1 MKAQL
6 KSIIYGTG
14 LAILAGSA
22 FAQTSSDS
30 SRSSTAGT
38 SYPSTSGSSSEL
50 SAQGSQQQFFQAKNF
65 LNEKVRNTQDDNLG
79 TIKDIVFNPH
89 TGETFAA
96 IDVGNNRYALVPW
109 QALTVTAKGSRGKEQ
124 VALNTTKQA
133 LQSSPTVPQDQW
145 QELNNRSFVQSI
157 YSHYNVQAPTG
168 MGGTSGTGTGGTSS
182 GTSGSS
188 GSSSSSPQPR

>member
-1 MKAQL
+1 MKAQI
-6 KSIIYGTG
+6 KSMIYGTG

-22 FAQTSSDS
+22 LAQTSSDPS
-30 SRSSTAGT
+30 HTPGAGT
-38 SYPSTSGSSSEL
+38 SYQSSSGSSSDL

-65 LNEKVRNTQDDNLG
+65 LNEKVRNTQDESLG

-96 IDVGNNRYALVPW
+96 LDVGNNRYALVPW
-109 QALTVTAKGSRGKEQ
+109 QALTVTTKGSHGKEQ

-133 LQSSPTVPQDQW
+133 LQNSPTVPQDQW
-145 QELNNRSFVQSI
+145 QELNNRTFVQSI
-157 YSHYNVQAPTG
+157 YTHYNVQPPTG
-168 MGGTSGTGTGGTSS
+168 MGGTSGTGTGGTGT

-188 GSSSSSPQPR
+188 GTSSSSSQPR